1 MNARQSSVSLR
12 SRLVLFPEVELENTV
27 YSQSFFVN
35 RQEASRIS
43 AGLVLPAVF
52 EIVRPA
58 SVIDFGCGTGTWLE
72 AAKKLGVPRVLG
84 VEGPWIR
91 KAKPLISAAE
101 LKVFDLSQPIDVSER
116 FDLAISLEVAEH
128 LPPDRARGF
137 VSDVTRASDVVL
149 FGAAIPEQGGTG
161 HVNEQWQSYW
171 AEHFRA
177 CGYGCYD
184 IVRPRFWQNAEV
196 LPWYKQNAFLYV
208 NDAGRAR
215 LGERLPKDT
224 AGRER
229 PVDLVHPDLY
239 TRLVRDPPLRLG
251 ARVSLNFATKV
262 VKKAL
267 GLKTAPSGD

>member
-1 MNARQSSVSLR
+1 
-12 SRLVLFPEVELENTV
+12 V

-58 SVIDFGCGTGTWLE
+58 SVVDFGCGTGTWLE
-72 AAKKLGVPRVLG
+72 AAKRLGVERVLG
-84 VEGPWIR
+84 IEGPWIR
-91 KAKPLISAAE
+91 KAKPLISPDE
-101 LKVFDLSQPIDVSER
+101 LTVADLAQPIEVSGR

-128 LPPDRARGF
+128 LPPARARGF
-137 VSDVTRASDVVL
+137 VEDVTRASDVVL

-171 AEHFRA
+171 AELFASR
-177 CGYGCYD
+177 GYGCFD
-184 IVRPRFWQNAEV
+184 IVRPRFWQNPDV

-208 NDAGRAR
+208 NAAGRAR
-215 LGERLPKDT
+215 LGERLPEEP

-251 ARVSLNFATKV
+251 ARVSLRFATKV

-267 GLKTAPSGD
+267 GLGAGPSKGE